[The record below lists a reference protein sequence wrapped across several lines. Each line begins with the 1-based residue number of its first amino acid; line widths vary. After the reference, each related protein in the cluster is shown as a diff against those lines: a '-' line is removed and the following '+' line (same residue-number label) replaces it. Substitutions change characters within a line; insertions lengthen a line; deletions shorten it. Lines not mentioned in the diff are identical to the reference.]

1 MLPLLC
7 MQAQSSE
14 LTQVSASLEAS
25 RTDLSHQKGKVA
37 GELAK
42 ARSQASEAQQLGRS
56 MEEAKKVRDTHP
68 GLYAGPSFYP
78 KHQSMK

>member
-1 MLPLLC
+1 

-37 GELAK
+37 AELAK
-42 ARSQASEAQQLGRS
+42 ARSQAAEAQQLGRS
-56 MEEAKKVRDTHP
+56 MEEAKKVRNMP
-68 GLYAGPSFYP
+68 LGLHVGPFSP
-78 KHQSMK
+78 LSANL